1 MSKLTDFLNPL
12 PISEEKEVY
21 ISERFV
27 RHDTKGEPL
36 FTEDGSPVL
45 RPFKIRAISQ
55 KENDELVKQS
65 TKRVKVNGKYE
76 EQLDSIGLTRRIIV
90 ASTIEPDFR
99 DKELCDSLGILD
111 PMEAPGKML
120 LPGEYNKLSR
130 AILEISGF
138 ADDDDIIGEAKN

>member
-12 PISEEKEVY
+12 PISEEQEVY

-27 RHDTKGEPL
+27 RHNEKGETIL
-36 FTEDGSPVL
+36 NKDGSPVL

-76 EQLDSIGLTRRIIV
+76 EQLDSIGLARRLIV

-111 PMEAPGKML
+111 PLEAPGKML

-138 ADDDDIIGEAKN
+138 ADDDEIISEAKN